1 MVIEALEDHRRGWKD
16 GKEGLGGERVA
27 RGKFAIEHVLPR
39 KWQTHWPLSESAT
52 EGERGALV
60 HTLGN
65 LTLLT
70 RSLNSKVSNSPWRGD
85 SGKRQALREHNVLLL
100 TRDIHDDAVEEW
112 TDNAIRERTKKLA
125 EALTEIWRVPPDH
138 RVKPPQPLR
147 KVLRIGLADLIV
159 AGVLQ
164 SGMALIPRR
173 KKHADRVAIL
183 LPDGRVGVDDR
194 IFDNQTEAASYIA
207 GKKVGGWWFFL
218 VDVALRRSLRD
229 IRNEYVN
236 SMSPE
241 TEVEDAD
248 DDGEDEDE

>member
-39 KWQTHWPLSESAT
+39 KWQTHWPLSEDGS
-52 EGERGALV
+52 EGEREAIV

-85 SGKRQALREHNVLLL
+85 TGKRQALREHNVLLL
-100 TRDIHDDAVEEW
+100 TRDIHDDGADGEW
-112 TDNAIRERTKKLA
+112 TDAAIRKRTRKLA
-125 EALTEIWRVPPDH
+125 EALTEIWRVPPNH

-147 KVLRIGLADLIV
+147 KVLRIGLADLIEG
-159 AGVLQ
+159 GVLQ
-164 SGMALIPRR
+164 SGMPLIPRR
-173 KKHADRVAIL
+173 KKQADRVAAL
-183 LPDGRVGVDDR
+183 LPGGRVGVDDR

-207 GKKVGGWWFFL
+207 GRKVGGWWFFL
-218 VDVALRRSLRD
+218 VDANSRRSLRD
-229 IRNEYVN
+229 VRNDYVN
-236 SMSPE
+236 AMSLD
-241 TEVEDAD
+241 TEVEDD
-248 DDGEDEDE
+248 EGEDEDE